1 MARLRRQGKRE
12 RQVDDRTQ
20 LFIED
25 VRKEKFVPEET
36 KSFEQIAAS
45 VLEGTPANDSVVQP
59 QRQAQESQT
68 EVTPPIVDSGET
80 STPAGD
86 QPAFLQKLSELGF
99 TDISDEQSAQDRL
112 LEAYAQ
118 DRARLQEL
126 QDQMEYLRL
135 QRVYEQQKISPQ
147 PNPQT
152 QHQQQNVDQQPRNYW
167 DIKIDETRVAP
178 WLTRDENGD
187 TKLKPET
194 PADIRSQWEAREFGK
209 QQWVQSLLN
218 NPNAALAPIL
228 QQQQLAMEQRFQ
240 ELLQQKEME
249 QNRQTALQD
258 FTEKNQWIYQLD
270 PVTQQPRMGR
280 DGAPVLS
287 DAGVKFDS
295 ILTGLIDKGLPEDVA
310 IEAAQ
315 GLYATR
321 FGAVNQQ
328 ATKQAI
334 AQNRIAHVASGNA
347 AAAQRNGHSSAVAS
361 GKLTGAAL
369 NRDWDFAERFAE
381 HLGAGG

>member
-1 MARLRRQGKRE
+1 M
-12 RQVDDRTQ
+12 Q
-20 LFIED
+20 LLTED
-25 VRKEKFVPEET
+25 VGKEIFVPEET

-45 VLEGTPANDSVVQP
+45 VLENTPANDTVAQSP
-59 QRQAQESQT
+59 QQTQQVAQT
-68 EVTPPIVDSGET
+68 EVPPSEVNTE
-80 STPAGD
+80 TPAASEP
-86 QPAFLQKLSELGF
+86 PAFLQRLSELGF
-99 TDISDEQSAQDRL
+99 TDVSDEQAAQERL

-118 DRARLQEL
+118 DRARLQEM
-126 QDQMEYLRL
+126 QEQMEYIRL
-135 QRVYEQQKISPQ
+135 QRVYEQQKNQPQ
-147 PNPQT
+147 QVQQSQQIQT
-152 QHQQQNVDQQPRNYW
+152 QQSATEQQPRNYW
-167 DIKIDETRVAP
+167 DIQVDETRVAP

-187 TKLKPET
+187 AKLKPET

-209 QQWVQSLLN
+209 QQFVQNFLN
-218 NPNAALAPIL
+218 NPSAALAPIL

-240 ELLQQKEME
+240 ELLQQKEIE
-249 QNRQTALQD
+249 QSRQTAVQE

-270 PVTQQPRMGR
+270 PVTNQPRVGQN
-280 DGAPVLS
+280 GAPVLS
-287 DAGVKFDS
+287 DAGMKFDS

-334 AQNRIAHVASGNA
+334 TQNRIAHVASGNA

-361 GKLTGAAL
+361 GKLNGAAL

-381 HLGAGG
+381 HLSAGG